1 MTGSNYD
8 RLPHAFLRPLY
19 LDRNSEAAAITIGV
33 RESLEMEASGSKAR
47 GNRES
52 RACKCKAAMDALP
65 PAPPLQAPP
74 IHSEGRCFNIPC
86 MSVDVAKLAS
96 LNGLFSLSPDGYPQM
111 NIGRER
117 KSQEAGPYQTV
128 GEGEAGGTGEGEGG
142 AECGGGVFVV

>member
-117 KSQEAGPYQTV
+117 KSHRK
-128 GEGEAGGTGEGEGG
+128 
-142 AECGGGVFVV
+142 